1 MISMLSPASGQH
13 RRATEKSMLHVKKRL
28 HSARQ
33 KRRHEL
39 QAALRDK
46 ITLRFPFIKGANL
59 DKETIR

>member
-1 MISMLSPASGQH
+1 
-13 RRATEKSMLHVKKRL
+13 MLHVKKRL